1 MELTLVLITAV
12 SVIQPQVGDKVSDA
26 YFRQSHLDTT
36 LTTFKEQTFTRAQI
50 RNLDRVAAITKIVS
64 DREIHFIWTFP

>member
-1 MELTLVLITAV
+1 MLITAI
-12 SVIQPQVGDKVSDA
+12 SIIQPQVGEKVSDA

-36 LTTFKEQTFTRAQI
+36 LMAFKEQTFTRAQI
-50 RNLDRVAAITKIVS
+50 RNLDRVAIFTKIVS